1 MKLIFETNLDKY
13 QDYILTPNLLEFF
26 IFIIV
31 FFSFAYIILKRKNIE
46 KVIILNI
53 AIIGIF
59 LLGEFIRDNVT
70 LKDYIDYKRYFTVEG
85 KIKNFK
91 MRMADRGGIKS
102 FYLKKVFF
110 EINIQKDIYEDDPYY
125 KEDYYSKNKAIIGD
139 GQYIKVQY
147 IKVPSWKLCTPF
159 INKCIYGKDKD
170 NKIIKLW
177 VKPYK

>member
-1 MKLIFETNLDKY
+1 
-13 QDYILTPNLLEFF
+13 
-26 IFIIV
+26 
-31 FFSFAYIILKRKNIE
+31 
-46 KVIILNI
+46 
-53 AIIGIF
+53 
-59 LLGEFIRDNVT
+59 
-70 LKDYIDYKRYFTVEG
+70 
-85 KIKNFK
+85 
-91 MRMADRGGIKS
+91 MADRGGIKS

-110 EINIQKDIYEDDPYY
+110 EINIQKDIYEDNPYY